1 MKYNLSLSDT
11 EDNMSYY
18 RVPIPI
24 NEPIHAYAPGSP
36 DYKALQAALKE
47 LKNQYIEIPLFID
60 GEEIKT
66 GKKVEI
72 TSPHNHKQ
80 TLGCYY
86 VGDEGEI
93 NKAIESSLEAQ
104 KTWSLLPWEQR
115 AAVFLKAADLLTG
128 PYRHLMNAATM
139 LAHSKTVFQA
149 EIDAVCELA
158 DFWRFNCHYADQIYE
173 IQPLSVRG
181 VWDRIDHRP
190 LEGFIFA
197 VTPFNF
203 VSINGNLP
211 TAPAIMGNVTIWKPA
226 STAAYTSHF
235 LMKIFRE
242 AGMPP
247 GVINMIFAPGAKIGS
262 LVLKNPHLAGVHFTG
277 STPTFQSM
285 WRTIGENIAGYK
297 AYPRLVGETGGKD
310 FIVAHPSCDADALV
324 TAIVRGAFEF
334 QGQKCSAASRCY
346 IAESVW
352 GAIKDKL
359 AKQVGELK
367 MGDPEDHTNFV
378 NAIIDGNAFD
388 TITEYIDFAK
398 NAKDA
403 EVLVGG
409 EYDKSKGYYIKP
421 TIVVTTD
428 PHFKLMEEEIFGPV
442 VTIYV
447 YKDNEYAKTLHLCD
461 QTSPYSL
468 TGAVFATDRKAIELA
483 ERTLRQ
489 AAGNFYINDKPTGA
503 VVGQQPFG
511 GGRAS
516 GTNDKAGGIQN
527 MLRWTSPRSVKE
539 NFVPPTDYR
548 YPFMG

>member
-1 MKYNLSLSDT
+1 
-11 EDNMSYY
+11 MSYY
-18 RVPIPI
+18 RVPQPV
-24 NEPIHAYAPGSP
+24 NEPIHDYAPGSA

-66 GKKVEI
+66 DKKVEI

-80 TLGCYY
+80 KLGCYY
-86 VGDEGEI
+86 VGDETEI
-93 NKAIESSLEAQ
+93 KKAIESSLEAQ

-128 PYRHLMNAATM
+128 PYRHIMNAATM

-158 DFWRFNCHYADQIYE
+158 DFWRFNCHYADQIYD

-181 VWDRIDHRP
+181 IWDRIDHRP

-211 TAPAIMGNVTIWKPA
+211 TAPAIMGNVSIWKPA

-242 AGMPP
+242 AGMPA
-247 GVINMIFAPGAKIGS
+247 GVINMIFAPGAKIGN
-262 LVLKNPHLAGVHFTG
+262 LVLKDPHLAGVHFTG
-277 STPTFQSM
+277 STPTFHTM
-285 WRTIGENIAGYK
+285 WRTIGENIANYK

-310 FIVAHPSCDADALV
+310 FIVAHPSCNADALV

-346 IAESVW
+346 VAESVW
-352 GAIKDKL
+352 GKIKDKL
-359 AKQVGELK
+359 TKQVGELK
-367 MGDPEDHTNFV
+367 MGDPEDHENFV

-388 TITEYIDFAK
+388 TIAEYIDFAR

-403 EVLVGG
+403 EILVGG

-428 PHFKLMEEEIFGPV
+428 PRFKLMEEEIFGPV
-442 VTIYV
+442 MTIYV
-447 YKDNEYAKTLHLCD
+447 YKDDEFAKTLHTCD

-483 ERTLRQ
+483 ERTLRN

-539 NFVPPTDYR
+539 TFVPPTDYR